1 MPGIGTTG
9 SMTRMAGWLK
19 TRGGAIISL
28 FNEGT
33 NMPVGANSSYT
44 KDITP
49 TLQQGIYLS
58 ICRI

>member
-1 MPGIGTTG
+1 
-9 SMTRMAGWLK
+9 MAGWLK

-49 TLQQGIYLS
+49 TLQKGIYLS

>member
-19 TRGGAIISL
+19 TRGGAIIPL
-28 FNEGT
+28 FNQST

-44 KDITP
+44 KNITP

>member
-9 SMTRMAGWLK
+9 SMTRMAGWPK
-19 TRGGAIISL
+19 ACAGAIISL
-28 FNEGT
+28 FNKGT

-44 KDITP
+44 KDMTP